1 MSERIYYKAT
11 RPDGKSFQSYEVS
24 WAVGEVT
31 KHPNIG
37 TARSRTDAAD
47 YLSVSDS
54 PTNCTGFSWPCRL
67 FIVEPVGTSK
77 PWQPHPIGMPN
88 KWAARRWRVVEEIP
102 SHLAL
107 GPQGAQI
114 AALRERAGMLTSA
127 EGRRIRAARDA
138 ATGAA
143 WYEAWHAAWCSAQAT
158 ARGASREAAWYAA
171 WDATWVAAW
180 YAARGAAWGLVVR
193 DLISAEHYDVL
204 TRPWRDTIGRIHPD
218 DED

>member
-11 RPDGKSFQSYEVS
+11 RPDGTSFQSCGVS

-37 TARSRTDAAD
+37 TAKSRTDAAD

-77 PWQPHPIGMPN
+77 PWQPHPDSLPN
-88 KWAARRWRVVEEIP
+88 KWAARRWRAVEEIP

-107 GPQGAQI
+107 GPHGAQI
-114 AALRERAGMLTSA
+114 AALVEHAGALTDA
-127 EGRRIRAARDA
+127 EARRIRAARDA
-138 ATGAA
+138 TTDAA
-143 WYEAWHAAWCSAQAT
+143 WYEAWDAAWFAAHAA
-158 ARGASREAAWYAA
+158 ARGASRGAAWCAA
-171 WDATWVAAW
+171 WGAQGRVW
-180 YAARGAAWGLVVR
+180 YAARGAIWGLVVR
-193 DLISAEHYDVL
+193 DLISAEHYSTL
-204 TRPWRDTIGRIHPD
+204 TKPWRDTIGRIHPD

>member
-11 RPDGKSFQSYEVS
+11 RPDGTSFQSCEVS

-37 TARSRTDAAD
+37 TAKSRTDAAD

-77 PWQPHPIGMPN
+77 PWQPHPTDLPN

-114 AALRERAGMLTSA
+114 AALVERAGMLTFA
-127 EGRRIRAARDA
+127 EGRRIRASRAA
-138 ATGAA
+138 ATGADWYWA
-143 WYEAWHAAWCSAQAT
+143 WDAAWRAASAA
-158 ARGASREAAWYAA
+158 ARDASRGAAWYAA
-171 WDATWVAAW
+171 WDAAETVW
-180 YAARGAAWGLVVR
+180 YAARGAVWGLVVR
-193 DLISAEHYDVL
+193 DLISAEHYSAL
-204 TRPWRDTIGRIHPD
+204 SRPWRDTIGRIHPD